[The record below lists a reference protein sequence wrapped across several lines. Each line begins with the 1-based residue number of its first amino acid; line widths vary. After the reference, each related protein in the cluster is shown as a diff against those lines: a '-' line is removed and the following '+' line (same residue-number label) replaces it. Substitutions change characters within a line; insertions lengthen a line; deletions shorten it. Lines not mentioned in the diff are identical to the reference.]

1 MSESEEQ
8 EIARLIADMDRRR
21 EIAGGSSDFS
31 WVYGIQS
38 AEFIKIGVARDVE
51 GRMYGMQIGNPIRL
65 RIVMRHHVSE
75 TRWIE
80 RRMHKILREHSVGG
94 EWFRISV
101 EHARSAFKVALSD
114 MHLHIKE
121 ETARL
126 AELERLGD
134 EKASRK
140 EEKDQI
146 RKARIERILVTGK
159 SPYRRGWKPPLH
171 IVQPGKKRV

>member
-80 RRMHKILREHSVGG
+80 RRMHKILREHSV
-94 EWFRISV
+94 
-101 EHARSAFKVALSD
+101 SD